1 MACLLFFM
9 KPKADSTK
17 SLPHSLPEWLE
28 VVHDRVA
35 EVRFGTVQIVIHEG
49 RVTQVESTQ
58 RTRLP
63 LDPDR

>member
-1 MACLLFFM
+1 MACSLFSM

-17 SLPHSLPEWLE
+17 SVPNSLPKWLE

-49 RVTQVESTQ
+49 RVTPVESTP
-58 RTRLP
+58 TPRLP
-63 LDPDR
+63 LDSSR